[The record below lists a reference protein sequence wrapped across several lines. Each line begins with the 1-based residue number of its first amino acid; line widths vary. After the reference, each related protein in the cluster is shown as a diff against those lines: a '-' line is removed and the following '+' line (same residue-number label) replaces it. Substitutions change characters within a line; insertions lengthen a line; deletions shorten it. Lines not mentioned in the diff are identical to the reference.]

1 MSEPQAASQ
10 IVMQFDQLP
19 PSQNQLLRMHW
30 RRRTV
35 ALDAWIFWMKAQAQ
49 EQNLSS
55 EAPAWHIAVGCLF
68 KVARLMDE
76 DNAQARFKLIGDA
89 LVRAGLVVDDNPN
102 ALQLAVFQRK
112 VARAEQGVELTLNIV
127 EPGDEY
133 SLAEWSE
140 QQLRQQAGVRKRR
153 AQRGW

>member
-1 MSEPQAASQ
+1 
-10 IVMQFDQLP
+10 MQFDQLP

-30 RRRTV
+30 RRRAV
-35 ALDAWIFWMKAQAQ
+35 ALDAWIFWVKAQAQ
-49 EQNLSS
+49 EQNLS
-55 EAPAWHIAVGCLF
+55 EAPAWRITVGCLF

-89 LVRAGLVVDDNPN
+89 LVRAGMVVDDNPN

-112 VARAEQGVELTLNIV
+112 VARTEQGVELTLTIV
-127 EPGDEY
+127 EPGDEH

-140 QQLRQQAGVRKRR
+140 QQLRQQVGVHKH
-153 AQRGW
+153 AAKRGW